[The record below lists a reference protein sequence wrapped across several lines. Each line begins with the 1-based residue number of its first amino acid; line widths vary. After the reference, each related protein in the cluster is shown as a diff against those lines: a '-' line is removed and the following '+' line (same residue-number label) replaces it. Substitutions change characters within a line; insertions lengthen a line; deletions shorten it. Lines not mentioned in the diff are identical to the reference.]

1 MISFGW
7 IGVGLPCR
15 EGVKTDWIAQSISAR
30 MGIELKKEA
39 IGKRNQIEA
48 RQNDPA
54 HVSVCPAVFRSAP
67 IPHHH
72 LPFTVSF
79 RLTRI
84 KRSCPALLRPRLL
97 ARFDRA
103 ASVGSR
109 ATRRRAAPTVNHQR
123 IGVGLHHYRLSPTAR
138 QHDANAQPPARFDA
152 LGKPSRRSPKRPV
165 RRFRISGHQSMY
177 ILAIP

>member
-15 EGVKTDWIAQSISAR
+15 EGIKTDWIAQSISAR

-48 RQNDPA
+48 SALLCSASP
-54 HVSVCPAVFRSAP
+54 AP

-72 LPFTVSF
+72 QPFTVSF

-138 QHDANAQPPARFDA
+138 HHDANAHPPARLDA